1 MPTIGTMVLMPGQKT
16 TLSMSFM
23 MHGDMGGLH
32 DFRVH
37 VRTNDPQQPEKV
49 LQVLSNWQ

>member
-1 MPTIGTMVLMPGQKT
+1 MTLKPGQQT

-37 VRTNDPQQPEKV
+37 LPTNDPQQPNKT
-49 LQVLSNWQ
+49 LQVLSNWVP

>member
-1 MPTIGTMVLMPGQKT
+1 MVLQPGETT

-23 MHGDMGGLH
+23 MHGDMGGSH

-37 VRTNDPQQPEKV
+37 LPTNDPAQPDLV
-49 LQVLSNWQ
+49 LAVVSNWLP

>member
-1 MPTIGTMVLMPGQKT
+1 MVLRPGERT
-16 TLSMSFM
+16 MLSMTFM

-37 VRTNDPQQPEKV
+37 LHTNDPAQPERT
-49 LQVLSNWQ
+49 LTVLSDWVP